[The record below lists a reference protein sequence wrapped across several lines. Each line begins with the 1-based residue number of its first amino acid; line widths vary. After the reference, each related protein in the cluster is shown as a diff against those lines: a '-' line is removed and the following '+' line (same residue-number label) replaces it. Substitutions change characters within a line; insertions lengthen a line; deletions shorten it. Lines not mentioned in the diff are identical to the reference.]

1 MRKIT
6 ADIQNA
12 IRTNKPFKGA
22 NTEIVKVENICVE
35 SSQMVRFHGHTIAK
49 QCPQSRVWS
58 FCFQGYRTN
67 TTRDRIN
74 AVRGALGLPL
84 VSLTQ
89 FHDGASLLTWF
100 N

>member
-1 MRKIT
+1 MRKIA

-22 NTEIVKVENICVE
+22 NTEITVQTREDGQVVTSIF
-35 SSQMVRFHGHTIAK
+35 FHGSLIAQK
-49 QCPQSRVWS
+49 DAFGWK

-67 TTRDRIN
+67 TTCDRIN

-84 VSLTQ
+84 VSLT
-89 FHDGASLLTWF
+89 
-100 N
+100 

>member
-1 MRKIT
+1 MRKIA

-12 IRTNKPFKGA
+12 IRTNTRFKGA
-22 NTEIVKVENICVE
+22 NTEILRVENIGAE
-35 SSQMVRFHGHTIAK
+35 SSGVVRFHGH
-49 QCPQSRVWS
+49 
-58 FCFQGYRTN
+58 

>member
-12 IRTNKPFKGA
+12 IRTNTCFKGA
-22 NTEIVKVENICVE
+22 NTEIADGI
-35 SSQMVRFHGHTIAK
+35 VRFHGHTIAK
-49 QCPQSRVWS
+49 QCPISRVWS
-58 FCFQGYRTN
+58 FCFCGYRTN

-89 FHDGASLLTWF
+89 FRDGASLLSWF

>member
-12 IRTNKPFKGA
+12 IRTNTCFNGA
-22 NTEIVKVENICVE
+22 NT
-35 SSQMVRFHGHTIAK
+35 SFDPSMGTVRFHGSVIAK
-49 QCPQSRVWS
+49 NGVTGWV
-58 FCFQGYRTN
+58 FCFQGYATA

-84 VSLTQ
+84 VG
-89 FHDGASLLTWF
+89 FAKGVPHVDGRAIGLHEWF
-100 N
+100 

>member
-12 IRTNKPFKGA
+12 IRTNTRFKGA
-22 NTEIVKVENICVE
+22 NTEIVQIENIGVD
-35 SSQMVRFHGHTIAK
+35 SSLLVRFHGHTIAK
-49 QCPQSRVWS
+49 QCSQSRVWS
-58 FCFQGYRTN
+58 FCFCGYRTN

-74 AVRGALGLPL
+74 AVRGALGLPP

-89 FHDGASLLTWF
+89 FRDGASLLTWF

>member
-12 IRTNKPFKGA
+12 IRTGKPFKGA
-22 NTEIVKVENICVE
+22 NTETT
-35 SSQMVRFHGHTIAK
+35 VRTREDGQVITSVFFHGSLIA
-49 QCPQSRVWS
+49 QNGVTGWG

-89 FHDGASLLTWF
+89 FRDAGALLSWF

>member
-12 IRTNKPFKGA
+12 IRANTSFSGA
-22 NTEIVKVENICVE
+22 NT
-35 SSQMVRFHGHTIAK
+35 SFDPSLGTVRFHGSLIARRGAPNW
-49 QCPQSRVWS
+49 C
-58 FCFQGYRTN
+58 FCFQGYATA

-84 VSLTQ
+84 VG
-89 FHDGASLLTWF
+89 FVKGVPHVDGRTIGLHEWF
-100 N
+100 

>member
-6 ADIQNA
+6 CSIISA
-12 IRTNKPFKGA
+12 IRTNTPFKGA
-22 NTEIVKVENICVE
+22 NTEILFFSDVNTVHAGV
-35 SSQMVRFHGHTIAK
+35 VRFHGHTIAK
-49 QCPQSRVWS
+49 QCPISRVWS
-58 FCFQGYRTN
+58 FCFCGYRTN

-89 FHDGASLLTWF
+89 FRDAGALLTWF
-100 N
+100 

>member
-1 MRKIT
+1 MHKIT

-12 IRTNKPFKGA
+12 IRTNTRFKGA
-22 NTEIVKVENICVE
+22 NTEIT
-35 SSQMVRFHGHTIAK
+35 VRTREDGQVITSVFFHGHLIA
-49 QCPQSRVWS
+49 QNGATGWG
-58 FCFQGYRTN
+58 FCFCGYRTN

-89 FHDGASLLTWF
+89 FRDAGALLTWF
-100 N
+100 E

>member
-12 IRTNKPFKGA
+12 IRTNTTFKGA
-22 NTEIVKVENICVE
+22 NTEITWYGGIGE
-35 SSQMVRFHGHTIAK
+35 VRLHGHLIAL
-49 QCPQSRVWS
+49 QSVSGWR

-89 FHDGASLLTWF
+89 FRDAGALLSWF

>member
-12 IRTNKPFKGA
+12 IRTNTPFKGA
-22 NTEIVKVENICVE
+22 NTEIT
-35 SSQMVRFHGHTIAK
+35 VRTREDGQIVTSVFFHGSLIA
-49 QCPQSRVWS
+49 QNGFAGWG
-58 FCFQGYRTN
+58 FCFRGYTTP

-74 AVRGALGLPL
+74 AVRQGLGLPR

-89 FHDGASLLTWF
+89 FRDAGALLTWF

>member
-12 IRTNKPFKGA
+12 IRTGKSFSKA
-22 NTEIVKVENICVE
+22 NTTFDP
-35 SSQMVRFHGHTIAK
+35 SMGTVRFHGLIIA
-49 QCPQSRVWS
+49 QNDENGGV
-58 FCFQGYRTN
+58 FCFNGFVTP

-84 VSLTQ
+84 VG
-89 FHDGASLLTWF
+89 FIKGVPHVDGRAIGLHEWF
-100 N
+100 

>member
-1 MRKIT
+1 MRKIA

-12 IRTNKPFKGA
+12 IRTNTRFKGA
-22 NTEIVKVENICVE
+22 NTEILRVENIGAE
-35 SSQMVRFHGHTIAK
+35 SSGVVRFHGHTIAK
-49 QCPQSRVWS
+49 QCPISRIWS

-89 FHDGASLLTWF
+89 FRDAGSMLTWF
-100 N
+100 E